1 MYKNLLLLGAFLMI
15 TACAGTAKDED
26 LSITAEEKYN
36 EASVVVAKAK
46 SYNLNIGEAESQLGQ
61 AKVQMDEEQ
70 YNESIVSSEEAGRLA
85 ANAIDVYQYAE
96 AKTVQG
102 IEEAKLA
109 KEQQDRIAA
118 ADAKRL
124 SDAASEYVV
133 RAGDTLWSI
142 AATQKY
148 LNYDALNWPLIYREN
163 QSIIGDPDLI
173 FANTVLRITAPT
185 QPEQIAKARRH
196 AQTRG
201 YWSIG
206 SREETDQKYLQQ

>member
-1 MYKNLLLLGAFLMI
+1 MYKSLLLLAAFLMI
-15 TACAGTAKDED
+15 NACAGTAKDQD

-36 EASVVVAKAK
+36 QASVVVAKAK

-96 AKTVQG
+96 AKTAQG
-102 IEEAKLA
+102 IEE
-109 KEQQDRIAA
+109 QSRIAA
-118 ADAKRL
+118 TDAKHL
-124 SDAASEYVV
+124 SEATSEYVV
-133 RAGDTLWSI
+133 RPGDTLWSI
-142 AATQKY
+142 AATQKN

-163 QSIIGDPDLI
+163 QSIIDDPDLI
-173 FANTVLRITAPT
+173 ISNAVLRITAPT
-185 QPEQIAKARRH
+185 QPGQIVEARRH
-196 AQTRG
+196 AETRG